1 MDQEPGFSSA
11 WGSGTTLVAAA
22 VLGNQVVGVVVGDS
36 RGYVVPLDGPTDL
49 ATSNASKARLGSGE
63 AEALPWRVILRP
75 RDVVVLLSD
84 GAWGPL
90 GTGGVEKAVRSAV
103 LKHFSEVPQT
113 LLDSA
118 AKRGRADD
126 MTAVALRLMSS

>member
-1 MDQEPGFSSA
+1 
-11 WGSGTTLVAAA
+11 
-22 VLGNQVVGVVVGDS
+22 
-36 RGYVVPLDGPTDL
+36 
-49 ATSNASKARLGSGE
+49 
-63 AEALPWRVILRP
+63 VILRP